1 MSAFCDLLLQSYK
14 RITLQTKFFSQNYFR
29 GPLVNALIISV
40 LKK

>member
-14 RITLQTKFFSQNYFR
+14 RITLQTKFLSQKYFR
-29 GPLVNALIISV
+29 GPLVNMLIISE